1 MLNQNRLSN
10 DMLRFW
16 QHIDRFDGI
25 LSGSM
30 PE

>member
-1 MLNQNRLSN
+1 MLNRNRLSN

-25 LSGSM
+25 PIDSM